1 MKQSLVNR
9 IYIALF
15 LLIAAATAQSQ
26 SLSQSTI
33 EKYIKSID
41 MFVNTDNPEI
51 KAIEESFKN
60 NQSFNFD
67 TDANGNISIMS
78 QMLGELDSSQVDALS
93 EVAEDAGFDSIK
105 EWASIGDRVSAAMMA
120 IEMEEEP
127 VDMSEMTPEMMAMVP
142 ESMRQQIEGAMRIM
156 KAVQNVPAD
165 DIAIVKANYDE
176 LKKHM
181 DGNAN

>member
-1 MKQSLVNR
+1 MKHSFVNR
-9 IYIALF
+9 IIILF
-15 LLIAAATAQSQ
+15 LLFVAASAQSQ
-26 SLSQSTI
+26 SLSQSTL

-41 MFVNTDNPEI
+41 MFVNTDNKEI

-60 NQSFNFD
+60 NQNFNFD
-67 TDANGNISIMS
+67 TDSNGNISIMS
-78 QMLGELDSSQVDALS
+78 QMLGQLDSSQMDAIS

-120 IEMEEEP
+120 IEMEKEP
-127 VDMSEMTPEMMAMVP
+127 VDMSELTPEMMAMVP
-142 ESMRQQIEGAMRIM
+142 ESMRQQMEGAIRVM
-156 KAVQNVPAD
+156 KAIEKVPAA
-165 DIAIVKANYDE
+165 DIAIVKANYEE